1 MNVFT
6 IAGGIVEIALNA
18 QKYFPL
24 LLLIKMPFNIQRNS
38 NFFSLG
44 IVIQNLLFKIRVVYF
59 FKIWCWKQVIISSR
73 FKDPPG
79 VHVLSNF
86 IFLLLFQILVLLL
99 QDFSDS
105 ANWMLTYTYIWIYQQ
120 KKFATLSEFTQ
131 FRFTDYLLTHARLEV
146 GSNETFASIKI
157 FSQGMQSHEFNQMLL
172 VFNSK

>member
-6 IAGGIVEIALNA
+6 VAGGIVEIALNA

-44 IVIQNLLFKIRVVYF
+44 IVIQNLLFKIKVVYF
-59 FKIWCWKQVIISSR
+59 FKIWCWKQVITFQR
-73 FKDPPG
+73 PPG
-79 VHVLSNF
+79 CTRF
-86 IFLLLFQILVLLL
+86 IQFHFSASFSKTRFIITRFQW
-99 QDFSDS
+99 FSKLN
-105 ANWMLTYTYIWIYQQ
+105 AYIHLNISTT